1 MRGREDGASALG
13 ATGLLGSP
21 ELGQDLAPRQRGA
34 GRGSRAARVGARHTQ
49 TGPPWSCQPGLP
61 HALSC
66 LPFLVSPGGGG
77 EGQPGSSGDLVCGV
91 SFGRR
96 GWKRAAAGCGQIAG
110 FPSRCLHWE
119 LTCGWRGE
127 SPALGSPARTAPAR
141 GGGATAPLAASLAGP
156 AGFAWKLQDFLP
168 PRYAWEWGDTLGTG
182 AGACLRVLW
191 EGQCS

>member
-119 LTCGWRGE
+119 LVTCGWRGE

-141 GGGATAPLAASLAGP
+141 GGGGNGAPGGLSGRPCWACVEAAGLP
-156 AGFAWKLQDFLP
+156 AAALC
-168 PRYAWEWGDTLGTG
+168 LGMG
-182 AGACLRVLW
+182 GHLRDW
-191 EGQCS
+191 SRSMS